1 MSIDPKRIRM
11 AIVATHPIQYQA
23 PWFRELAKDDD
34 IELTVLFGM
43 LLDEKQQS
51 KGFGTEFSWDIPL
64 LEGYHWKQLKNRAS
78 NPDTGGFSSIDCPDI
93 RNTLNKLDL
102 NIVILTGWHS
112 KLLIQAL
119 FAARSLSIVTM
130 MRGDSNAMVKRAWY
144 KKIIHR
150 ALLSRIDMFFAVGS
164 SNRQF
169 FINNGVKPDNIYASP
184 HFIENKR
191 FIESSKLSSTEKT
204 RLRTRL
210 DIPKDNYCF
219 VYSGKLID
227 KKNVQEL
234 LSAFSKVYKEH
245 KDIHFLI
252 IGDGRHRESL
262 TCFAEAR
269 NLPVTFAGFINQTE
283 IPKMYAIGDC
293 FLLASNF
300 GETWGLVV
308 NEAMVCGLPAIVS
321 DRVGCGPDL
330 ILEGITGFS
339 YTFGQVEDLAS
350 KMREI
355 SMDRQISSQMGDA
368 ARHHVLENF
377 DVKHTVAATKKA
389 ISDLAD
395 DGEI

>member
-1 MSIDPKRIRM
+1 MTRVVII
-11 AIVATHPIQYQA
+11 ATHPIQYHA
-23 PWFRELAKDDD
+23 PWYRELAKQD
-34 IELTVLFGM
+34 ELEVTVLFGM
-43 LLDEKQQS
+43 QLDEKQQS
-51 KGFGTEFSWDIPL
+51 QGFGTEFTWDIPL
-64 LEGYHWKQLKNRAS
+64 LDGYDWERLENQSA
-78 NPDTGGFSSIDCPDI
+78 NPGIGKFSGIDCPHIKDTLI
-93 RNTLNKLDL
+93 RLKADV
-102 NIVILTGWHS
+102 VILTGWQS
-112 KLLIQAL
+112 KLLIQSL
-119 FAARSLSIVTM
+119 FAARSLKLAII
-130 MRGDSNAMVKRAWY
+130 MRGESNAMYERVWY
-144 KKIIHR
+144 KRLLHR
-150 ALLSRIDMFFAVGS
+150 AMLSRIDAFLAIGS
-164 SNRQF
+164 SNRLF
-169 FINNGVKPDNIYASP
+169 YEKNAVSPEKIYSAPYFVENN
-184 HFIENKR
+184 R
-191 FIESSKLSSTEKT
+191 FQNSSKLSTEEMSN
-204 RLRTRL
+204 LRESL
-210 DIPKDNYCF
+210 GIAKESFCF

-227 KKNVQEL
+227 KKNVQEI
-234 LSAFSKVYKEH
+234 LSAFALFSTSNQNAH
-245 KDIHFLI
+245 LLI
-252 IGDGRHRESL
+252 IGDGVHKE
-262 TCFAEAR
+262 
-269 NLPVTFAGFINQTE
+269 NLEQYAKTERLSVTFAGFINQTE

-395 DGEI
+395 AGEI